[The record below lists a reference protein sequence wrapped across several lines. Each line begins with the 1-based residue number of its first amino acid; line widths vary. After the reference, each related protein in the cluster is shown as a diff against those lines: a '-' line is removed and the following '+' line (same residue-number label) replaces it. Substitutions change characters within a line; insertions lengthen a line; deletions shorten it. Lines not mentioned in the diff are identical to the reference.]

1 MDALGPS
8 AAERAGDAALS
19 RVEGYGD
26 DGLSRIEA
34 AGFEPNVGRVRQQA

>member
-1 MDALGPS
+1 
-8 AAERAGDAALS
+8 
-19 RVEGYGD
+19 VEGYGD